1 MYFVLDGHFQQ
12 ELMLSG
18 EDISVIKVIAIAMKV
33 SVY

>member
-1 MYFVLDGHFQQ
+1 MYFVLDNHFQQ

-18 EDISVIKVIAIAMKV
+18 EDISVIKVIAIAMNV